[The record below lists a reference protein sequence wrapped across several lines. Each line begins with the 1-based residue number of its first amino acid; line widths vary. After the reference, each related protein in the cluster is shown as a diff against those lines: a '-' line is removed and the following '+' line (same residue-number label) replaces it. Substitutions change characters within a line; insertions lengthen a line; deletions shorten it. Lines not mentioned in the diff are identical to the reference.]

1 MLSYPKTVSIV
12 IPTWNGKHLLEK
24 HFPFVFAARTKDVVE
39 IILVDDCS
47 TDGTI
52 EWAREKFPE
61 LLTIR
66 LARRGFFARAVNAG
80 VGAAQGDIVVLLNN
94 DVTPKKDFLDPLM
107 KHFDNSSV
115 FAVTC
120 AEETMIDGKRIVRGR
135 GEGRLEKGLLIH
147 KSGINDKPYSLW
159 ATGGN
164 AAFDRR
170 KWDELGG
177 MDTLFEPFYWEDID
191 LSYRAWKK
199 GWPVVFEKN
208 SLVEHIH
215 EQTIGRHFSST
226 YIRRIGLRNQFLFAW
241 KNFTDPSIMLMEP
254 LWLIYHLLIAFARLD
269 FLMIFA
275 VSEAL
280 LKLPIC
286 LLHRY
291 SAQRTDQEVMWRH
304 QSDRQ
309 TE

>member
-1 MLSYPKTVSIV
+1 MLSHLKTISII
-12 IPTWNGKHLLEK
+12 IPTWNGKDLLEK
-24 HFPFVFAARTKDVVE
+24 HLLFVFAARTKDVVE

-52 EWAREKFPE
+52 EWAREKFPD

-66 LARRGFFARAVNAG
+66 LVRRGYFSGAVNAG
-80 VGAAQGDIVVLLNN
+80 VGAATGDIVILLNN
-94 DVTPKKDFLDPLM
+94 DVSPRKNFLEPLV
-107 KHFDNSSV
+107 KHFDDSAV

-120 AEETMIDGKRIVRGR
+120 AEETIVNGKKVIRGR
-135 GEGRLEKGLLIH
+135 GEGAIDKGLLVH
-147 KSGINDKPYSLW
+147 QSGSNNKPYSLW
-159 ATGGN
+159 ATGGS

-177 MDTLFEPFYWEDID
+177 MDALFEPFYWEDID

-199 GWPVVFEKN
+199 GWSIIFEKN

-215 EQTIGRHFSST
+215 EQTIGKYFSPA
-226 YIRRIGLRNQFLFAW
+226 YIRRKGLRNQFLFAW

-254 LWLIYHLLIAFARLD
+254 LWLIYHLLRTFIRLD
-269 FLMIFA
+269 FVAMFA
-275 VSEAL
+275 LFEAL
-280 LKLPIC
+280 LKLPMC

-291 SAQRTDQEVMWRH
+291 PAQRTDQDVMRRH
-304 QSDRQ
+304 QLDRQ
-309 TE
+309 TV